1 MHDRQP
7 KYPGRIKL
15 RDVETGEEK
24 IYDMTMADEPTVE
37 GDAPVTKNLLK
48 QITAAMF
55 GLGADAV
62 PNSVFKV
69 IRGPGAVTTKAKVAQ
84 EQTIEVGSPV
94 AVSASGGSIAT
105 IPVGT
110 VVKINESGVPVN
122 YIIVNQGIPGNS
134 ELYDAS
140 CAGTWVLRQ
149 DIYVNSKWDTD
160 FAAALPD
167 STIMGAM
174 ASMLSLFDPSIQSAI
189 KTVKIPYSAGN
200 GSSTVYSGANGL
212 QCKLFPLSVY
222 ELGLSN
228 NYYPIDGAQLSYFVS
243 GTSSAAQAL
252 RVAKLS
258 GSAATWWTRSQ
269 YNGMQNNA
277 GCITPSGSIEYYAAG
292 GNYGVRPAFVL
303 PSTVYVQPDGT
314 VTTSVVVPEYTVAQN
329 GTQAIAL
336 ENGSAGDTIEVI
348 FAGTVIADW
357 VTQDQQITSDG
368 VKGVGMLPGVLQ
380 VAGANSP
387 GVKVVTGS
395 YVGTESYGESNPNT
409 LTFSFVPKFVVV
421 SSNQP
426 STTTM
431 FFWLPGAL
439 ETHAYMTEADN
450 IYFTQSGTSLS
461 WYNATSA
468 QRQYNSG
475 TFNYIA
481 IG

>member
-1 MHDRQP
+1 MGYGAILGKSSTTWTND
-7 KYPGRIKL
+7 
-15 RDVETGEEK
+15 
-24 IYDMTMADEPTVE
+24 
-37 GDAPVTKNLLK
+37 
-48 QITAAMF
+48 QIMSNTTAALF
-55 GLGADAV
+55 GLGTDAV
-62 PNSVFKV
+62 PDDVLSA
-69 IRGPGAVTTKAKVAQ
+69 IRGPGAITINAVVGSGQTINAGDTVSVTT
-84 EQTIEVGSPV
+84 
-94 AVSASGGSIAT
+94 SGGSIAT
-105 IPVGT
+105 LPVGT

-149 DIYVNSKWDTD
+149 DIYANSKWDTD
-160 FAAALPD
+160 YAAALPD
-167 STIMGAM
+167 STIMDSM
-174 ASMLSLFDPSIQSAI
+174 ASILSLFDSSIQSAI

-200 GSSTVYSGANGL
+200 GSPTVYSGANGL

-258 GSAATWWTRSQ
+258 GSAAGWWTRSQ
-269 YNGMQNNA
+269 YEGMQNNA
-277 GCITPSGSIEYYAAG
+277 GVITASGSIEYYAAG

-303 PSTVYVQPDGT
+303 PPTVYVQSDGT

-336 ENGSAGDTIEVI
+336 QAGNAGDTIEVI

-357 VTQDQQITSDG
+357 VTQGQQITSDG
-368 VKGVGMLPGVLQ
+368 VNGVGMLPGVLQ

-395 YVGTESYGESNPNT
+395 YIGNGEYGEDKPTKLVFDSEVKALFILPVYNYG
-409 LTFSFVPKFVVV
+409 
-421 SSNQP
+421 
-426 STTTM
+426 STTRGNSAVA
-431 FFWLPGAL
+431 FYSKGSPIIANGAGSSAD
-439 ETHAYMTEADN
+439 EGFAFVTVSGGEISWYSKEADDQLN
-450 IYFTQSGTSLS
+450 RI
-461 WYNATSA
+461 
-468 QRQYNSG
+468 
-475 TFNYIA
+475 NYTYYYLA
-481 IG
+481 IL